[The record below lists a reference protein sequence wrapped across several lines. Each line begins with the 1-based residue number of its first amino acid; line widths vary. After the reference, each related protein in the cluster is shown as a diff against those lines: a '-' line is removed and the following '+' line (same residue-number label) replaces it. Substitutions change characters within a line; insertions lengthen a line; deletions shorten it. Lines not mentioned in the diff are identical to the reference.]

1 MFLTDKNFYESSEW
15 DEIKSK
21 GILYFKITSVA
32 SSGTINIWIGI
43 EEQIDL
49 PFGSIYTTMV
59 SPGIKKQTIN
69 LNYNGEG

>member
-1 MFLTDKNFYESSEW
+1 MFVTDKDFYESSEW

-21 GILYFKITSVA
+21 GILYFKITSAA

-59 SPGIKKQTIN
+59 SPGIKNQTIN
-69 LNYNGEG
+69 FNYNGEA